1 MRAFSVMAPLLWNNL
16 IEDIRTVNSLNIFKT
31 KLKTFHL
38 KRAYQ
43 LDQLNIFYV
52 TSYLYFYLLVAIIVK
67 RCWFSRRNGAEE
79 IKIIIIIII

>member
-43 LDQLNIFYV
+43 LD
-52 TSYLYFYLLVAIIVK
+52 
-67 RCWFSRRNGAEE
+67 
-79 IKIIIIIII
+79 